1 MKLRLLT
8 AGVALA
14 LLAMFI
20 ATPLSASA
28 APKTSGGT
36 ATLAGGGLLGTV
48 TNLTATV
55 NAAGQTVVS
64 GIFGAG
70 STFTDP
76 VTGAVTQLVGT
87 AFSTIVTSGTA
98 SGSCQI
104 LNLVLGPLSLNI
116 LGLQIDLN
124 QVVLNITAQPG
135 PGNLLGNLLCAVA
148 NLLNGN
154 ASGNAIA
161 NLLNRIFGLLG

>member
-1 MKLRLLT
+1 MKLRLFT
-8 AGVALA
+8 AGIALA

-20 ATPLSASA
+20 ATPLTAGA

-36 ATLAGGGLLGTV
+36 ATLTRIAGSV
-48 TNLTATV
+48 TNLQAV
-55 NAAGQTVVS
+55 FNAATGVTTIT
-64 GIFGAG
+64 G
-70 STFTDP
+70 TFTDTATP
-76 VTGAVTQLVGT
+76 ANITNFTTTLVGAT
-87 AFSTIVTSGTA
+87 GT
-98 SGSCQI
+98 CQI

-116 LGLQIDLN
+116 LGLKVDLN
-124 QVVLNITAQPG
+124 QVVLNITAQSG

-154 ASGNAIA
+154 APGNILA